1 MKKKR
6 LLSLALAACMVCA
19 MFSGCSS
26 DSSSEASSAGAGS
39 SAAAPEDITFPL
51 AEPVTINVMLPN
63 VANIKDPGALE
74 FFQQREAATNVKIEW
89 ETVPTGWTERKSL
102 MFAAGQVPDAIFS
115 AKAFTNADVIKNASF
130 FEPLEGYI
138 DQYCPNIKKMF
149 EERPD
154 LKKNVTAADG
164 HIYALPQVMPLR
176 PETRN
181 IMFINQDWLDA
192 VGMSMPETTDE
203 FYEVLKAFKTQD
215 PNGNGQADEIPFI
228 FDGIKPANGI
238 TSLFGAFGLSENTTG
253 DWVMVEN
260 GKVSYMMADE
270 RLKDAVNYA
279 NKLYS
284 EGLIDQEVF
293 TQTVSQMNGK
303 LRSAEIATVGCG
315 YGWTIEA
322 SMNNAERAAQYTEL
336 PPLKGPNGDQLWR
349 PSTVMS
355 GDNVAFLM
363 SKNNPHKEITMKWI
377 DQFYDPEIGIQ
388 LYFGPVGTC
397 LEIGEDGK
405 YTILPPPADS
415 GMTEDAWMWKNGLN
429 DRSPIYISEEFEQKI
444 NWNNWVSEKLDA
456 DAVYAPYAAKVEE
469 LPPSLQY
476 SKEEVSELNTIQA
489 ELTNFSNQKVAQWIV
504 NGNIEEEWEDYQKQ
518 LEMIGMPRMLEII
531 QGAYDRY
538 KA

>member
-1 MKKKR
+1 
-6 LLSLALAACMVCA
+6 
-19 MFSGCSS
+19 
-26 DSSSEASSAGAGS
+26 
-39 SAAAPEDITFPL
+39 
-51 AEPVTINVMLPN
+51 
-63 VANIKDPGALE
+63 
-74 FFQQREAATNVKIEW
+74 
-89 ETVPTGWTERKSL
+89 
-102 MFAAGQVPDAIFS
+102 
-115 AKAFTNADVIKNASF
+115 
-130 FEPLEGYI
+130 
-138 DQYCPNIKKMF
+138 
-149 EERPD
+149 
-154 LKKNVTAADG
+154 
-164 HIYALPQVMPLR
+164 
-176 PETRN
+176 
-181 IMFINQDWLDA
+181 
-192 VGMSMPETTDE
+192 
-203 FYEVLKAFKTQD
+203 
-215 PNGNGQADEIPFI
+215 
-228 FDGIKPANGI
+228 
-238 TSLFGAFGLSENTTG
+238 
-253 DWVMVEN
+253 MVEN

-476 SKEEVSELNTIQA
+476 SRKRFPS
-489 ELTNFSNQKVAQWIV
+489 
-504 NGNIEEEWEDYQKQ
+504 
-518 LEMIGMPRMLEII
+518 
-531 QGAYDRY
+531 
-538 KA
+538 